1 MAADLRTLAREVA
14 KALFRATDPE
24 EFRPEED
31 WHDAGMLVEALEA
44 RGFCLLLNSAWKDGR
59 IRRIASFHKETAQGF
74 PCAGSSEWGFFP
86 TVGEAVLRA
95 AHEALLNPRT
105 T

>member
-1 MAADLRTLAREVA
+1 MGREVA

-31 WHDAGMLVEALEA
+31 WHDVGMLIDALEA
-44 RGFCLLLNSAWKDGR
+44 KGFCLLLNSAWRDGR
-59 IRRIASFHKETAQGF
+59 IRRIASFHRETEQGF

-95 AHEALLNPRT
+95 AHEALTNPRST
-105 T
+105 